1 MSILSLRF
9 SRAFETYEG
18 WALPQKKSAEILLGM
33 KRVCGFAL
41 DVGCGTGFASR
52 GLEKVVGVDISK
64 GMARVYKER
73 FGRVVLGNA
82 ESLPFKD
89 KQFDLV
95 VSNFSLH
102 WTDIKRS
109 IPELTR
115 VCRGQ
120 LLLAIPV
127 EGSLKEL
134 GFPFPQKEE
143 VIRMLR
149 TGVCTILENFT
160 QSVDIPF
167 RGWDL
172 VRFFHYTGSSFNPSN
187 KGVIMSKKSI
197 EDMISHIDTPSFTV
211 LFLSCEVKV

>member
-9 SRAFETYEG
+9 SRAFDTYER
-18 WALPQKKSAEILLGM
+18 WALPQKKSAEILLEM
-33 KRVCGFAL
+33 KRVCGIAL

-52 GLEKVVGVDISK
+52 GLERVVGLDISK

-82 ESLPFKD
+82 EHLPFKD

-102 WTDIKRS
+102 WTDIKKS
-109 IPELTR
+109 LPELIR
-115 VCRGQ
+115 VCKGQ
-120 LLLAIPV
+120 LLLAIPI

-134 GFPFPQKEE
+134 GFPFPHKEE
-143 VIRMLR
+143 VL
-149 TGVCTILENFT
+149 GILTAGGCQVLECFT
-160 QSVDIPF
+160 QDMEIPF

-172 VRFFHYTGSSFNPSN
+172 VRFFHYTGSSFNPSTG
-187 KGVIMSKKSI
+187 GVIMSKKRI
-197 EDMISHIDTPSFTV
+197 EDMISRIDIPIFTV
-211 LFLSCEVKV
+211 LFLSCEAKA